1 VCRLDYALFSEDF
14 GKFDADVIIN
24 SITHTLTEGR
34 FRDEF
39 FTVYNDDAVNLVNF
53 KVPYFYIQ
61 NYRGEYY
68 YETSEKKDIF
78 YPLDYF
84 IPQHKAANKLKNK
97 IIHFADARAIMHIY
111 TVSKNH

>member
-1 VCRLDYALFSEDF
+1 MLSYIFVQLDDYAICRLDYALFSEDF

-53 KVPYFYIQ
+53 KVPYFL
-61 NYRGEYY
+61 
-68 YETSEKKDIF
+68 
-78 YPLDYF
+78 YP
-84 IPQHKAANKLKNK
+84 KLS
-97 IIHFADARAIMHIY
+97 R
-111 TVSKNH
+111 